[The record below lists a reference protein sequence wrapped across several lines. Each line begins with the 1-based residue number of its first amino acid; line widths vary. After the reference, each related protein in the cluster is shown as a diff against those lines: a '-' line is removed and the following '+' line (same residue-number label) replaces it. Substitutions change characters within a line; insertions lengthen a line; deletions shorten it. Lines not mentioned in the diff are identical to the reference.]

1 MTFEELGYIIIK
13 DLYDVK
19 NHTKNTSDLFAYT
32 KTISNTGDFDEQTPF
47 APSFY
52 GDLEMWK
59 IQYKILEKMEK
70 ITGLKLYPTYNYF
83 RIYNSSSI
91 LKPHTDRPAC
101 EISVT
106 MNIGY
111 DGDYNW
117 PIWIKDNNNKNVE
130 VILEP
135 GDGLIYQGCVNEHWR
150 DDADKRVLKQSQVF
164 LHYVNQNGPYE
175 HCINDK
181 VKI

>member
-1 MTFEELGYIIIK
+1 M
-13 DLYDVK
+13 
-19 NHTKNTSDLFAYT
+19 
-32 KTISNTGDFDEQTPF
+32 
-47 APSFY
+47 
-52 GDLEMWK
+52 
-59 IQYKILEKMEK
+59 
-70 ITGLKLYPTYNYF
+70 YPTYSYA
-83 RIYNSSSI
+83 RLYKHGEE
-91 LKPHTDRPAC
+91 LKKHTDRPAC

-181 VKI
+181 VKIWNGEE